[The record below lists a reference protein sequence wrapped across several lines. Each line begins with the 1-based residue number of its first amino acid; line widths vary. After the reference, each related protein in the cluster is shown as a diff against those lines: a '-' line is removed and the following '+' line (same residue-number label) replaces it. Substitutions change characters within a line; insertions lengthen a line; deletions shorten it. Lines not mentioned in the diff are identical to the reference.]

1 MENLNVANFASVMQ
15 KGQKG
20 SLSKRYN
27 HVNSMA
33 IVNLICSH
41 GWEVKD
47 VQESR
52 AIKDANKGFQKHMIT
67 FRKPNVDLDNVGDTA
82 PQIVFTGS
90 HDGSSSNAIL
100 AGIFRKVCSNGLIVS
115 ESEFSAHKIRHV
127 GNNRDQ
133 VVDAVFHVVKN
144 VPLLAEKVDTW
155 RGTDLNQN
163 DKLAFAESA
172 SLLRWD
178 ENRKPEPS
186 ELLTLT
192 RHEDRKDD
200 LFTVFNVI
208 QENIMKGGVKVPNK
222 PELVDEEL
230 WRYKSTGFRK
240 SKKVS
245 SVPETVR
252 LNKALWTLTEAMAKH
267 KA

>member
-1 MENLNVANFASVMQ
+1 MENVNVENFTSVTQ
-15 KGQKG
+15 NGQKG
-20 SLSKRYN
+20 SLSSRYN
-27 HVNSMA
+27 QINSMA
-33 IVNLICSH
+33 IVNLIRSH

-47 VQESR
+47 VKESR
-52 AIKDANKGFQKHMIT
+52 TLKDENKGFQKHMVT

-115 ESEFSAHKIRHV
+115 ENEFSAHKIRHV
-127 GNNRDQ
+127 GDNRDQ
-133 VVDAVFHVVKN
+133 VIDAVFHVVN
-144 VPLLAEKVDTW
+144 SAPMLAEKVGAW
-155 RGTDLNQN
+155 KGTQLNQN

-186 ELLTLT
+186 ELLNL
-192 RHEDRKDD
+192 RRREDRKND

-208 QENIMKGGVKVPNK
+208 QENVIKGGRFYMTNK
-222 PELVDEEL
+222 QKEI
-230 WRYKSTGFRK
+230 KGFRK
-240 SKKVS
+240 TKAIT